1 MTESSSMIG
10 ALDIGTNSFHL
21 VIARATHSGFEVIT
35 REKEMV
41 RLGEGSGDMK
51 LLSPEAIER
60 GIIALRNMRR
70 VADAHGAELRA
81 IATSAVQE
89 ATNADVFINR
99 AHKEASIVVEVISG
113 VEEARLIHLGV
124 M

>member
-1 MTESSSMIG
+1 MIG